1 MIGQRLSYWI
11 FLGAIGLTAFFVLRP
26 SIDINAGDPIDYSRT
41 SIESK
46 TVELADQLGFSMDSL
61 HMLTTRTQH
70 LNYYKVLEDSLG
82 DNLPAPSLLNR
93 NGTNLTGW
101 DVTIGSTIEESDF
114 IAFDKNEIFER
125 TGRLQILY
133 DDDNKVRRIT
143 THRDNPNPTFVSG
156 DSLSAIANH
165 LLRDILDYDLSN
177 YTLRNVDVQDSLV
190 SSGEPGFSGR
200 QIDLAESDNED
211 SMFFTFNWVKSNP
224 SVEGPEEFV
233 LELKPLIKEIDN
245 RQGTTIRYGASVR
258 SFKAMDKYEV
268 QQLSHT
274 TISNLSVI
282 VTFASVGFLIF
293 IVFFSG
299 ILNINKGH
307 VDWKRALF
315 ILVSITL
322 GVTGWR
328 IIHFINTVDPF
339 VSDTATTIILL
350 NHLLF
355 GAAVGLY
362 GALAYIGWEAIAR
375 SQKQPQLPIIDAFWH
390 KKFFYRETGESLI
403 RGYALGGVLLG
414 IFALFLYLADTVYY
428 QSDSQFG
435 FAEAGLQPK
444 LLTLNMNAWINVWL
458 VALAHVGVAIGLLQE
473 NLKNKW
479 QVYIAGVFILGFLFA
494 GSASMVAVRGPIWID
509 MILFTLMAPAIIYGF
524 EKAGIFTFATGWWLF
539 TVIIFIT
546 PYLGA
551 ESLDVAYIS
560 WIQGF
565 IILAPLVYGFVA
577 YRYGGSVAEVS
588 GYIPEYQERID
599 NHLRVEKE
607 IEIARDSQFKL
618 MPLQPPAIEGLDV
631 YGFFMPSF
639 EVGGDYFD
647 YVVTRNG
654 SAVPEALTMTIVD
667 VSGKAMKAAMHAVFT
682 SGLLL
687 SRLHRD
693 RPEAILREVA
703 PTLYTRTDPQT
714 FITCIIAQ
722 YHIKSMNLSI
732 ANAGHCLPII
742 KRSGKAEFV
751 KTPDPKYPLGLRS
764 EVSYNALETKL
775 EEGDF
780 VLLYSDGLPEAVDPE
795 GNRFGFEELLDMV
808 ESLDTEDKPSNEI
821 ALDIK
826 RKIQKFSDYQ
836 LADDTTIICLK
847 V

>member
-1 MIGQRLSYWI
+1 MGQRLSFWI
-11 FLGAIGLTAFFVLRP
+11 FLGALGLTAFFVLRP
-26 SIDINAGDPIDYSRT
+26 SIDINAGEPIDYSRT

-46 TVELADQLGFSMDSL
+46 TVELVDQLGFSMDSL
-61 HMLTTRTQH
+61 QMLSTRTQH
-70 LNYYKVLEDSLG
+70 LNYYLALKDTLG
-82 DNLPAPSLLNR
+82 DDLPAPSQLNQ

-101 DVTIGSTIEESDF
+101 DVTVGSTIKDSDY
-114 IAFDKNEIFER
+114 IAFDRNEIFER
-125 TGRLQILY
+125 SGRLQILY
-133 DDDNKVRRIT
+133 DDNNQVRRIK

-165 LLRDILDYDLSN
+165 LLSDILDYDLSN

-200 QIDLAESDNED
+200 QLGPSNTDQGES
-211 SMFFTFNWVKSNP
+211 MVFKFNWVKSNP
-224 SVEGPEEFV
+224 SIAGPDEFE
-233 LELKPLIKEIDN
+233 LELKPMIKETDS
-245 RQGTTIRYGASVR
+245 RQGTTIKYGASVR

-268 QQLSHT
+268 QQLDSA
-274 TISNLSVI
+274 TISNISVI
-282 VTFASVGFLIF
+282 ISFASVGFLIF

-315 ILVSITL
+315 ILVTITL
-322 GVTGWR
+322 GVMGWR
-328 IIHFINTVDPF
+328 VIYFINTVDPF
-339 VSDTATTIILL
+339 MSDTATTIIIL
-350 NHLLF
+350 NNLLF
-355 GAAVGLY
+355 GAACGLY

-375 SQKQPQLPIIDAFWH
+375 SQKQPQLNIIDAFWH
-390 KKFFYRETGESLI
+390 KKFFFRETGDSLI

-414 IFALFLYLADTVYY
+414 IFALTIYLFDTVYY

-435 FAEAGLQPK
+435 FTEASMQPK
-444 LLTLNMNAWINVWL
+444 LLTLNMSAWVNVWL
-458 VALAHVGVAIGLLQE
+458 VALAHVGVTIGLLQD

-479 QVYIAGVFILGFLFA
+479 QVYIAGIFIIGFLFA
-494 GSASMVAVRGPIWID
+494 GSASLVGIKGPIWID
-509 MILFTLMAPAIIYGF
+509 ILMFTLMAPVIIYGF
-524 EKAGIFTFATGWWLF
+524 EKAGLFTFSTGWWLF
-539 TVIIFIT
+539 TVTIFIT

-551 ESLDVAYIS
+551 ESLDVAYIT

-565 IILAPLVYGFVA
+565 IILVPLVYGFIA
-577 YRYGGSVAEVS
+577 YRFGGSVAEVS

-618 MPLQPPAIEGLDV
+618 MPLQPPSIEGLDV

-647 YVVTRNG
+647 YVVTKNG
-654 SAVPEALTMTIVD
+654 SAEPEALTMTIVD

-703 PTLYTRTDPQT
+703 PTLYMRTDPQT

-722 YHIKSMNLSI
+722 YHLNTRNLSI
-732 ANAGHCLPII
+732 ANAGHCLPIV
-742 KRSGKAEFV
+742 KRSGRAEFV
-751 KTPDPKYPLGLRS
+751 RTPEPRYPLGLRND
-764 EVSYNALETKL
+764 VAYNALEMKL
-775 EEGDF
+775 EKGDF

-795 GNRFGFEELLDMV
+795 GNRFGFDELIEFV
-808 ESLDTEDKPSNEI
+808 ESLDTDDKPSNEI

-826 RKIQKFSDYQ
+826 RKVQKFSDYQ

>member
-11 FLGAIGLTAFFVLRP
+11 FLGAIGITAFFVLRS
-26 SIDINAGDPIDYSRT
+26 SIDINAGEPIDYSRT

-46 TVELADQLGFSMDSL
+46 TVELIDQLGFSMDSL
-61 HMLTTRTQH
+61 QMLSTRTQH
-70 LNYYKVLEDSLG
+70 LNYYSVLEDSLG
-82 DNLPAPSLLNR
+82 DELPAPSKLNK

-101 DVTIGSTIEESDF
+101 DVTIGGIIEDSDF
-114 IAFDKNEIFER
+114 IAFERSEIFNR

-133 DDDNKVRRIT
+133 DDNNKVRRIT

-165 LLRDILDYDLSN
+165 LLRDIFDYDLSN
-177 YTLRNVDVQDSLV
+177 YSLQNVDVQDSLV

-200 QIDLAESDNED
+200 QLDLSDSESDE
-211 SMFFTFNWVKSNP
+211 SMVFKFNWVKTNP
-224 SVEGPEEFV
+224 SVAGPEEFV
-233 LELKPLIKEIDN
+233 LELKPMIKEIDT
-245 RQGTTIRYGASVR
+245 RQGTTIKYGASVR
-258 SFKAMDKYEV
+258 SFRAMDKYEV
-268 QQLSHT
+268 SQLDT
-274 TISNLSVI
+274 TSINNLSVI
-282 VTFASVGFLIF
+282 ISFASVGFLIF

-315 ILVSITL
+315 ILIAITI

-328 IIHFINTVDPF
+328 IIYFINTVDPF

-355 GAAVGLY
+355 GAALGLY

-375 SQKQPQLPIIDAFWH
+375 SQKQPQLNIIDAFWH
-390 KKFFYRETGESLI
+390 KKIFYRETGESLI

-414 IFALFLYLADTVYY
+414 IFALMVYLFDTVYY
-428 QSDSQFG
+428 QADSQFG
-435 FAEAGLQPK
+435 FAEAGMQPK

-473 NLKNKW
+473 NLKNRW

-494 GSASMVAVRGPIWID
+494 GSASMVGIKGPIWID
-509 MILFTLMAPAIIYGF
+509 IIMYTLMAPVIIYGF
-524 EKAGIFTFATGWWLF
+524 EKAGLFTFSTGWWLF
-539 TVIIFIT
+539 TVIILVT
-546 PYLGA
+546 PYLGS
-551 ESLDVAYIS
+551 ESLDVAYIG
-560 WIQGF
+560 WIQGV
-565 IILAPLVYGFVA
+565 IILVPLVYGFIA

-588 GYIPEYQERID
+588 GYIPEYQERIA

-618 MPLQPPAIEGLDV
+618 MPLQPPSIEGLDV

-647 YVVTRNG
+647 YVVTKNG
-654 SAVPEALTMTIVD
+654 SAEAEALTMTIVD

-722 YHIKSMNLSI
+722 YHIKSKNLSI

-742 KRSGKAEFV
+742 KRAGKAQFV
-751 KTPDPKYPLGLRS
+751 KTPDPKFPLGLRS
-764 EVSYNALETKL
+764 DVPYNALETNL

-795 GNRFGFEELLDMV
+795 GNRFGFDELLDMV
-808 ESLDTEDKPSNEI
+808 ELLETDTKPSNEI

-826 RKIQKFSDYQ
+826 RRIQKFSDYQ

>member
-1 MIGQRLSYWI
+1 MGQRLSFWI

-46 TVELADQLGFSMDSL
+46 SVELADQLGFSMDSL
-61 HMLTTRTQH
+61 QMLSTRTQH
-70 LNYYKVLEDSLG
+70 LNYYNILEDSLG
-82 DNLPAPSLLNR
+82 DDLPTPYQMNQ

-101 DVTIGSTIEESDF
+101 DVTIGSTMKDTDYM
-114 IAFDKNEIFER
+114 AFDRNEVFEK

-133 DDDNKVRRIT
+133 DDNNKVRRIK

-156 DSLSAIANH
+156 DSLSAIANY
-165 LLRDILDYDLSN
+165 LLSDILDYDLSN

-190 SSGEPGFSGR
+190 SSGEPGFSSR
-200 QIDLAESDNED
+200 QLGPSNSDAD
-211 SMFFTFNWVKSNP
+211 AMVFKFNWVKSN
-224 SVEGPEEFV
+224 SAASSPEQFQ
-233 LELKPLIKEIDN
+233 LELKPLIKEIES
-245 RQGTTIRYGASVR
+245 RQGTSIKYGASVE
-258 SFKAMDKYEV
+258 SFQAMDPLEV
-268 QQLSHT
+268 QELNKST
-274 TISNLSVI
+274 LSNLSVI
-282 VTFASVGFLIF
+282 FSFASVGFLIF

-315 ILVSITL
+315 ILITITL
-322 GVTGWR
+322 GVMGWR
-328 IIHFINTVDPF
+328 AIYFINTFDPF
-339 VSDTATTIILL
+339 LSETATTIIIL
-350 NHLLF
+350 NQLLF
-355 GAAVGLY
+355 GAACGLY
-362 GALAYIGWEAIAR
+362 AALAYIGWEAIAR
-375 SQKQPQLPIIDAFWH
+375 SQKQPQLNLIDAIWN
-390 KKFFYRETGESLI
+390 KKFYFRETGESLI

-414 IFALFLYLADTVYY
+414 IFALTLYLLDTVYY

-435 FAEAGLQPK
+435 FAEASIQPK
-444 LLTLNMNAWINVWL
+444 LLTINMSAWVNVWL
-458 VALAHVGVAIGLLQE
+458 VALAHVGVTIGLLQD

-479 QVYIAGVFILGFLFA
+479 QVYLAGVLLIGFLFA
-494 GSASMVAVRGPIWID
+494 GSASLVGIKGPIWLDLIV
-509 MILFTLMAPAIIYGF
+509 FTLMAPVIIYGF
-524 EKAGIFTFATGWWLF
+524 EKAGLFTFSTGWWMF
-539 TVIIFIT
+539 TVIILFT

-551 ESLDVAYIS
+551 ESIDVAYIT

-565 IILAPLVYGFVA
+565 IVIAPLVFGFIA
-577 YRYGGSVAEVS
+577 YRYGGTVAEVS
-588 GYIPEYQERID
+588 GFIPEYQERIA

-618 MPLQPPAIEGLDV
+618 MPLQPPSIEGLDV

-654 SAVPEALTMTIVD
+654 SAEPEALTMTIVD

-693 RPEAILREVA
+693 RPEAILREVT
-703 PTLYTRTDPQT
+703 PTLFTRTDPQT

-722 YHIKSMNLSI
+722 YNLKSRNLSI

-751 KTPDPKYPLGLRS
+751 KTPEPRYPLGLRN
-764 EVSYNALETKL
+764 EVAYNALEMKL
-775 EEGDF
+775 EKGDF

-795 GNRFGFEELLDMV
+795 GNRFGFDELIEFV
-808 ESLDTEDKPSNEI
+808 ESLDTDEKPSNEI

-826 RKIQKFSDYQ
+826 RRVQKFSDYQ